1 MKNNISKLL
10 STLFLFIVLLVQ
22 AIPSTPVPPGG
33 GTGGSGTGEQAAPID
48 MYVYVLSIIA
58 IMFIVFYTK
67 KYKSQKA

>member
-10 STLFLFIVLLVQ
+10 STLFLFAVLLVK
-22 AIPSTPVPPGG
+22 ALPVPPDG
-33 GTGGSGTGEQAAPID
+33 GTGGSGTGEPAAPID

-58 IMFIVFYTK
+58 VMFIVFYTK